1 MAVKFGEEGVSCS
14 VETGPALAVAGPHP
28 ATGGDGTLVCS
39 GDKLLQALV
48 ACAGV
53 TRVGD
58 HAEVRARGRDHDPAP
73 TAAIAP
79 PADQHIPPGDVA
91 RARVTSPPGMSPV
104 PGSMVI
110 T

>member
-53 TRVGD
+53 TRAVTMPRFGPV
-58 HAEVRARGRDHDPAP
+58 AETMIRHL
-73 TAAIAP
+73 P
-79 PADQHIPPGDVA
+79 PRSLPPLTS
-91 RARVTSPPGMSPV
+91 TSPPGMSPV
-104 PGSMVI
+104 PGSHPRRGCRLCPGPW
-110 T
+110 